1 MLKAFYDYA
10 IRNDLV
16 LPPGYSN
23 KTIKA
28 YVSLSREGE
37 FLGVILGDDTPV
49 LCPDIGSLANGKEK
63 CNPIVEKRAVIFK
76 DASDL
81 QDKAKIKRDFYYQVL
96 KDGSNSVPEFE
107 ICVKA
112 AQDEKTLLAI
122 SEALNENKNIR
133 KYGTRNS

>member
-37 FLGVILGDDTPV
+37 VLGVI
-49 LCPDIGSLANGKEK
+49 
-63 CNPIVEKRAVIFK
+63 
-76 DASDL
+76 
-81 QDKAKIKRDFYYQVL
+81 
-96 KDGSNSVPEFE
+96 
-107 ICVKA
+107 
-112 AQDEKTLLAI
+112 
-122 SEALNENKNIR
+122 
-133 KYGTRNS
+133 